1 MSDNPNMS
9 PRDEQGDRI
18 VHLESLIMHLQRDI
32 EQLSRAILEQNTE
45 LDELRVN
52 VSRLESRLDETENEE
67 RDPLDERP
75 PHY

>member
-1 MSDNPNMS
+1 
-9 PRDEQGDRI
+9 
-18 VHLESLIMHLQRDI
+18 MHLQRDI